1 MGPLGHRTTTAC
13 GHAHAHSQRPTP
25 VGRGI
30 QSSPGFRCRVVSRHA
45 GFSSPPASHQ
55 NWAYWRWCVRR
66 RRVLSSPSQR
76 VPVGAPFVEGSGFGS
91 ASLGVPFPCHP
102 SGFSGART
110 ASVSS
115 LRLLVK
121 AVVVTAGFDPS
132 MFSGHSLRAGGAT
145 DLFAS
150 RVPYYTIKKMG
161 RWRSET
167 ALIYFRSVDDVARTV
182 ARAFDKIGARCK
194 R

>member
-1 MGPLGHRTTTAC
+1 MRRLWRARDLDRHPLAFLFPAIR
-13 GHAHAHSQRPTP
+13 
-25 VGRGI
+25 RGFLVLA
-30 QSSPGFRCRVVSRHA
+30 Q
-45 GFSSPPASHQ
+45 PAS
-55 NWAYWRWCVRR
+55 A
-66 RRVLSSPSQR
+66 
-76 VPVGAPFVEGSGFGS
+76 
-91 ASLGVPFPCHP
+91 
-102 SGFSGART
+102 
-110 ASVSS
+110 SS

-121 AVVVTAGFDPS
+121 AVVVTAGLDPS